1 MTHIGPAAVVIGD
14 LECDDDLTVDAH
26 VRGRIRVRDV
36 LLTIGTQGRVDGDIR
51 GRRVIVCGVVRGSI
65 WASEWIELLPTAVVG
80 GTLSANH
87 VIVADGATFNGR
99 IDMDRRTIAARV
111 ARYKAEHQGALA

>member
-14 LECDDDLTVDAH
+14 LECDDDLIVDAH
-26 VRGRIRVRDV
+26 VRGRIRVRDA
-36 LLTIGTQGRVDGDIR
+36 LLTIGAHGRLDGDIR
-51 GRRVIVCGVVRGSI
+51 ARRVVVRGEVHGSI
-65 WASEWIELLPTAVVG
+65 WAGERIELVPSAVVR

-87 VIVADGATFNGR
+87 VVVADGATFNGR

-111 ARYKAEHQGALA
+111 AKYMAEHAGAMA